1 MEDTNRRLEIMEE
14 VEKTID
20 EEIDYMEQLID
31 ARDDALEERR
41 LLEANNIEE
50 DEDYLYNLERFRLKA
65 EKEKR
70 LGTLKEPSLV
80 VCWVIVIIVTI
91 YVIFL
96 SIAGDKEKH
105 ITKDELWYQDNN
117 QWS

>member
-1 MEDTNRRLEIMEE
+1 MER

-20 EEIDYMEQLID
+20 EEIDYMEQLLD
-31 ARDDALEERR
+31 ARDDSLEERR

-50 DEDYLYNLERFRLKA
+50 DEDYLYNLERYRIKS
-65 EKEKR
+65 EKEKKM
-70 LGTLKEPSLV
+70 GTLKEPSLV

-96 SIAGDKEKH
+96 SVAGDREKKL
-105 ITKDELWYQDNN
+105 TKDEL
-117 QWS
+117 